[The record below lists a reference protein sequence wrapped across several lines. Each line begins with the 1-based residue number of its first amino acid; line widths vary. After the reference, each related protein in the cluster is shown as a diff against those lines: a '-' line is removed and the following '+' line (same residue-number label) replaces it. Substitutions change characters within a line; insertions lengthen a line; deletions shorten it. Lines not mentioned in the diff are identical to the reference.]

1 MINYTYPEFEFSL
14 SLIQILKSELIKSL
28 KRRLDMILND
38 DIFAAC
44 TYLNF
49 SFKNFEFI
57 KDSTDREI
65 HLDREK
71 EYIRFYNRDLRKR
84 LQKSP
89 IVNDSVENSG
99 VTVLSQID
107 QNHNNNIDERAMH
120 LGVNKNL
127 I

>member
-1 MINYTYPEFEFSL
+1 
-14 SLIQILKSELIKSL
+14 
-28 KRRLDMILND
+28 MILND